1 MANWLGLTFAHPS
14 ALWVLLIAPVIGILG
29 LVFGV
34 RRRGLPQA
42 ALPLRLGVI
51 VLLTLALAEP
61 MLTEGGGATSTVF
74 VVDRSKSISDGT
86 AGDIDRWL
94 SSALAEAGGGD
105 RAAVVTFG
113 SSADVSAAA
122 APARDVGRDWTGPE
136 GAERDNTDIESAL
149 ALARSL
155 PLGGS
160 RRIVL
165 ASDGAENVGAA
176 MNQAAQAASD
186 GTPIDVLPV
195 DGVGNDDLR
204 VEGAIAPSSVWLDEP
219 VTVMA
224 SVVSGSGGTGNLEL
238 LVDGTSM
245 ENDATNFPAG
255 VSSFTFKPLE
265 KLTPGFHALTV
276 RVSGPQAIDKFTEND
291 EFPLALIVR
300 DAPKLLLVSQPGTD
314 SGRLQDALEGHGAK
328 ITLQTPTA
336 VSSRLSELSKFD
348 AVILNN
354 VPASA
359 LSIDQMTALREATR
373 KGRGLV
379 VVGGTSS
386 YGPGGYAGTIL
397 EDTLPVTVKVTDG
410 KERQHVAVMIIFDK
424 SGSMSYD
431 PLGGTSKI
439 DMAKEAVR
447 AAAQSLADG
456 DEVGILSF
464 NDQQQWVLPLT
475 KIDGQATRDQIDT
488 AVSTV
493 TADGGTEIYSALNVG
508 YDAIL
513 KSDATVRHVILL
525 SDGKSRTGTDAS
537 YQKLINEN
545 PNITLSTIAIGDDAD
560 TELMQKLAEWGNGR
574 YHFTEK
580 PEDIPR
586 LTIAEAQ
593 SAGSQSVIRGNF
605 QPLQT
610 LPSPIMTG
618 FKPEELPTLDGY
630 DFAQAK
636 PEAQTILTSERDDP
650 VLAKWQFGLG
660 RVVAWTADDG
670 TDLALNWQSW
680 PRYDEFWSSMIR
692 WALPDPENRS
702 IQVGVER
709 DGPEAVVT
717 VNAVGEQGDYVD
729 LAKTTATITGP
740 DGAVSPNLPLYQSG
754 PGEYQLRVAAP
765 LSGAYKIELQQQRG
779 NETLNELAGFAVP
792 PSPELQPDPQGH
804 ALLAA
809 IAARTGGRILSM
821 DHTSG
826 VFSGSGLSGTALRD
840 YRPIWYV
847 PLTAAFVMLLVELAV
862 RLRFLPRLRGL
873 RQAILR
879 PAQSGQPKP
888 QGG

>member
-1 MANWLGLTFAHPS
+1 MADWLGITFAHPS
-14 ALWVLLIAPVIGILG
+14 ALWVLLLVPVIGVLG
-29 LVFGV
+29 FVLGV
-34 RRRGLPQA
+34 RRRGLPRA

-61 MLTEGGGATSTVF
+61 LLTQGGGAASTVF

-86 AGDIDRWL
+86 AAGVDQWI
-94 SSALAEAGGGD
+94 SSALGKAGSGD

-113 SSADVSAAA
+113 ASADVSAGAA
-122 APARDVGRDWTGPE
+122 KAQDVGRNWTGPQGE
-136 GAERDNTDIESAL
+136 ARDNTNIESAL

-165 ASDGAENVGAA
+165 VSDGAENIGAA

-195 DGVGNDDLR
+195 DGVGKDDLR
-204 VEGAIAPSSVWLDEP
+204 VEGAVAPSSVWLDEP
-219 VTVMA
+219 VSVMA
-224 SVVSGSGGTGNLEL
+224 SVATGKGGAGQLQL
-238 LVDGTSM
+238 LVDGTPV
-245 ENDATNFPAG
+245 ENDATTFPAG
-255 VSSFTFKPLE
+255 VSSFTFKPVE

-276 RVSGPQAIDKFTEND
+276 KVSGSPDMDKFAENNV
-291 EFPLALIVR
+291 FPLALVVR
-300 DAPKLLLVSQPGTD
+300 DAPKILLVSQPGTD

-328 ITLQTPTA
+328 ITAQAPSD

-379 VVGGTSS
+379 VVGGTAS
-386 YGPGGYAGTIL
+386 YGPGGYSGTIL

-410 KERQHVAVMIIFDK
+410 KERQRVALLLVLDK

-439 DMAKEAVR
+439 DMAKEAVKLAT
-447 AAAQSLADG
+447 AALANG
-456 DEVGILSF
+456 DEVGVLAF
-464 NDQQQWVLPLT
+464 NDQQQWVVQMT
-475 KIDGQATRDQIDT
+475 KIDGDATRQKINA
-488 AVSTV
+488 AVDGI

-508 YDAIL
+508 FDAIA
-513 KSDATVRHVILL
+513 KSDADVRHVVLL

-537 YQKLINEN
+537 YQKLIQDNQAN
-545 PNITLSTIAIGDDAD
+545 RISLSTIAIGDDSD

-586 LTIAEAQ
+586 LTLAEAVD
-593 SAGSQSVIRGNF
+593 AGSQSVIRGTF

-618 FKPEELPTLDGY
+618 FKPEDLPKLDGY
-630 DFAQAK
+630 DFAQTK
-636 PEAQTILTSERDDP
+636 PNAQAILTSERDDP

-670 TDLALNWQSW
+670 TDFAQNWQSW
-680 PRYDEFWSSMIR
+680 PHYADFWASMIR
-692 WALPDPENRS
+692 WSLPDPENRS
-702 IQVGVER
+702 IQVSVAR

-729 LAKTTATITGP
+729 LAATTATITGP
-740 DGAVSPNLPLYQSG
+740 DGAVTPNQQLYQSG

-765 LSGAYKIELQQQRG
+765 LPGAYKIELQQQRG
-779 NETLNELAGFAVP
+779 TETLQETAGFAVP
-792 PSPELQPDPQGH
+792 PSPELQPAPEGH

-809 IAARTGGRILSM
+809 LAARTGGRVLTP
-821 DHTSG
+821 DDSG
-826 VFSGSGLSGTALRD
+826 AAFSGSGLSGKALRD

-847 PLTAAFVMLLVELAV
+847 PLIAAFVLLLLELAV
-862 RLRFLPRLRGL
+862 RLRFFPRLRGL
-873 RQAILR
+873 RLARLR
-879 PAQSGQPKP
+879 AA
-888 QGG
+888 